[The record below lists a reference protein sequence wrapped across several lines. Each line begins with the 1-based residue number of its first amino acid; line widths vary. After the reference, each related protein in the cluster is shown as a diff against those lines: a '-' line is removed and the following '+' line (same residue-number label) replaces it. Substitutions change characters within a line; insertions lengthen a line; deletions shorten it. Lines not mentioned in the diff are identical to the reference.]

1 MSTEPWK
8 KEIVTIVRVL
18 INDLVS
24 PYVYSDS
31 RLEQVVVVAARFVK
45 TDLSYVK
52 DEYDINITRPDITPD
67 PTISD
72 PRDEIFINSIS
83 LKAACIVDQ
92 STFRTKATLH
102 GISAVLG
109 PAKLSVAGNLEGFRI
124 LLEQGPCALYKE
136 FVNDF
141 EIANATNIAAILSP
155 FVGNK
160 FDPRLSNANLGGFY
174 RHGDNYF
181 T

>member
-1 MSTEPWK
+1 M
-8 KEIVTIVRVL
+8 
-18 INDLVS
+18 
-24 PYVYSDS
+24 
-31 RLEQVVVVAARFVK
+31 
-45 TDLSYVK
+45 
-52 DEYDINITRPDITPD
+52 
-67 PTISD
+67 
-72 PRDEIFINSIS
+72 
-83 LKAACIVDQ
+83 
-92 STFRTKATLH
+92 
-102 GISAVLG
+102 LG

-136 FVNDF
+136 FVDDF